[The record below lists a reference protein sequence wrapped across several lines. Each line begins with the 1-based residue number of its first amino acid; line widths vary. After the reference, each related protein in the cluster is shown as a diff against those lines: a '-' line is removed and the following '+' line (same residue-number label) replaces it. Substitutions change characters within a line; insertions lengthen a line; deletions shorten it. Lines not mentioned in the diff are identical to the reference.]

1 MRLQKDDGDVFGDEQ
16 LPEWLDLVGLAP
28 IHDEDSLLVKGPQLL
43 SEGGSAFVD
52 GGDKDL
58 GEP

>member
-1 MRLQKDDGDVFGDEQ
+1 MRHQKDDGDVFGDEE
-16 LPEWLDLVGLAP
+16 LLERLDLVGLAP
-28 IHDEDSLLVKGPQLL
+28 VDDEDSLLVKCAQLL
-43 SEGGSAFVD
+43 SEGGSAFVN